1 MKQITINKDYEKKYG
16 FKMPEKPVH
25 STEPGLSKK
34 VVNEISEIKNE
45 KNENDWINKFRLRAL
60 DTFLK
65 KKMPT
70 WGADFSKINFDEIIY
85 YMKSSEKSETKW
97 EDVPKEIKETFDKL
111 GIPQAER
118 SFLAGLGAQY
128 DSDSV
133 YHSILKPLEEKG
145 VIFTD
150 PDTGLQKYPDIFKKY
165 FGTIVPPEDNKF
177 SALNSAVYSGGSFI
191 YIPPGVDVQQPL
203 QAYFRINAQRFGQ
216 FERTLIIADKG
227 SKLHYI
233 ESCSAPIY
241 SKDSLHAAV
250 VEIVALPDSHVR
262 YTTLQNWSNNV
273 YNLVTKRA
281 HAYEN
286 ATVEWVDAN
295 LGSKITTKFPSV
307 YLRGRNSKADIL
319 SVAFAGNGQHQDTG
333 GKAIHLA
340 PNTSSRIT
348 AKSVSKGS
356 GRTTYRGLLYVGKGA
371 SNVKSTVRCDALL
384 INNESR
390 TDTYPYNEIHD
401 DTATI
406 THEATVGKIGEDMLF
421 YLMSRGLSEQQALN
435 MVVMGFFEPF
445 AKEIP
450 LEYALEFNRLIQL
463 EMAGSVG

>member
-1 MKQITINKDYEKKYG
+1 MKLAVNEDYEKKYG
-16 FKMPEKPVH
+16 FKMPEKH
-25 STEPGLSKK
+25 LNAAEPGLSER
-34 VVNEISEIKNE
+34 VIREISEIKNE
-45 KNENDWINKFRLRAL
+45 KNGNSWINKFRLRSL
-60 DTFLK
+60 ETFFK
-65 KKMPT
+65 RKMPE
-70 WGADFSKINFDEIIY
+70 WGADFSQIDFDNMVY
-85 YMKSSEKSETKW
+85 YLKPSEKSEKSW
-97 EDVPKEIKETFDKL
+97 DDVPKEIKETFDKL

-118 SFLAGLGAQY
+118 SFLAGVGAQY
-128 DSDSV
+128 DSESV
-133 YHSILKPLEEKG
+133 YHSIIKPLEEKG

-150 PDTGLQKYPDIFKKY
+150 PDTGLQKYPEIFKKY
-165 FGTIVPPEDNKF
+165 FSTIVPPEDNKF
-177 SALNSAVYSGGSFI
+177 AALNSAVFSGGSFI
-191 YIPPGVDVQQPL
+191 YIPPGVNVEQPL

-216 FERTLIIADKG
+216 FERTLIIADED

-233 ESCSAPIY
+233 EGCSAPNY

-250 VEIVALPDSHVR
+250 VEIVALPGSHVR

-295 LGSKITTKFPSV
+295 IGSKVTTKFPSV

-319 SVAFAGNGQHQDTG
+319 SVAFAGNGQYQDTG

-340 PNTSSRIT
+340 PDTSSRIT
-348 AKSVSKGS
+348 AKSVSKGD
-356 GRTTYRGLLYVGKGA
+356 GRTTYRGLLYVAKGA
-371 SNVKSTVRCDALL
+371 ANVKSSVRCDALL
-384 INNESR
+384 INDNSR
-390 TDTYPYNEIHD
+390 TDTYPYNEVHD

-406 THEATVGKIGEDMLF
+406 THEAAVGKISEDMLF
-421 YLMSRGLSEQQALN
+421 YLMSRGLKEQEALN

-450 LEYALEFNRLIQL
+450 LEYAIEFNKLIQL
-463 EMAGSVG
+463 EMIGAVG